1 MVVVVA
7 VVTAAGVG
15 GGSREPKGLRGTL
28 ALDLRALLG
37 PLGSRWASIC
47 YGRRQVSV
55 LTRLLGSMAMAKS

>member
-1 MVVVVA
+1 MVVA
-7 VVTAAGVG
+7 VVTAAGV